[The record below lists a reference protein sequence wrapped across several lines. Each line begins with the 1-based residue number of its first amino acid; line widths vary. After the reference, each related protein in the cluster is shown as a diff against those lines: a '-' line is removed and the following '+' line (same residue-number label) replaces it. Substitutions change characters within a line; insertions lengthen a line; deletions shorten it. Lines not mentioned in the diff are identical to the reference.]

1 MYINP
6 YKNNF
11 FSNTEPLKANFHIHA
26 GLEGDHN
33 ADEVIA
39 SYKEA
44 GYDVL
49 MISNQ
54 YVLTDTQVIQKKHD
68 IVMFN
73 GFEYVD
79 DKDILCVDVNNY
91 FDGNRQDVINQ
102 CNSLGGFSILAHPNF
117 TQKGWW
123 PLDAMSDLKGYIGIE
138 IYNGV
143 IFRMEGSGL
152 AVDVWDFLLSN
163 GKLIWGFANDD
174 FHRWFDMARGW
185 NIVHSNSKE
194 KEDIKRAI
202 NQGSFYAST
211 GLSLKDFIFENDI
224 LRISARA
231 KGSYIKDYTYRFIG
245 DNGKILKQEYAEFAE
260 YKINGNEKYIRVEVT
275 SEHGAMLWTQPIYDN
290 EIIS

>member
-6 YKNNF
+6 YKDRLS
-11 FSNTEPLKANFHIHA
+11 SNITSLKANFHVHA

-54 YVLTDTQVIQKKHD
+54 YVLTDTQAMQRNHD

-91 FDGNRQDVINQ
+91 FNGSRQGVIDQ
-102 CNSLGGFSILAHPNF
+102 CNSQGGVSILAHPNF
-117 TQKGWW
+117 LEKGWW
-123 PLDAMSDLKGYIGIE
+123 PPESMKELNGYLGVE

-152 AVDVWDFLLSN
+152 ATDVWDFLLSN

-174 FHRWFDMARGW
+174 FHRWFDIARGW
-185 NIVHSNSKE
+185 NIIFSNSRE
-194 KEDIKRAI
+194 KADIKNAI
-202 NQGSFYAST
+202 NKGSFYAST
-211 GLSLKDFIFENDI
+211 GLILNDFSLKKDI
-224 LRISARA
+224 LKVSAQA
-231 KGSYIKDYTYRFIG
+231 KGSYIREYTYRFIG
-245 DNGKILKQEYAEFAE
+245 ENGQLLKQEFKDFAE
-260 YKINGNEKYIRVEVT
+260 YPLKGTEKYVRVEVI
-275 SEHGAMLWTQPIYDN
+275 SEHGAMLWTQPIYKN
-290 EIIS
+290 RILG